1 MVSTV
6 SYTLTT
12 TSGGEFGSS
21 ATETVVSPE
30 EELPYAS
37 ETVSLNVY
45 SPGLARKF
53 VVLPFASSAY

>member
-1 MVSTV
+1 MVSLV

-12 TSGGEFGSS
+12 TSGGKLGSS
-21 ATETVVSPE
+21 ATETVVSPVVV
-30 EELPYAS
+30 LPYAS

-53 VVLPFASSAY
+53 VVFPSASSAT